1 MPIPPRE
8 ECKFPAGREPATT
21 ALGHTFVPPAEKGL
35 RLGDL
40 GRREGRRDV
49 RCGQGRAKKKVM
61 KRVEKRIPRRRGI
74 IFGDVIRDSWKR
86 RAPLIA
92 IAAEKRDARAVPATV
107 QSDEIARN
115 YARARA

>member
-8 ECKFPAGREPATT
+8 ECKFPAGREP